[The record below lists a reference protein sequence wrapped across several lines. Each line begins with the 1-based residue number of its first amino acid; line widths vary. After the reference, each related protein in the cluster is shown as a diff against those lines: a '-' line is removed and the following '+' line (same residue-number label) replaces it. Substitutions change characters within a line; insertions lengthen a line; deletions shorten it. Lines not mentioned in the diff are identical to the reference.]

1 MGTPTPGGVH
11 ASGGVHGDFTL
22 SGFGDGDFSNMC
34 REMGLDGEP
43 RFAARNDGESGAPP
57 GLKSTVEGMAPEG
70 AAVEA
75 GAGGVVPRAP
85 SPLASAAPGELT
97 LGYAAPRRHVL
108 GAFDAEAPRFG
119 AGEGSVADA
128 AAMLEAH
135 DDGLFSLTR
144 MLGDVDEEEGAHV
157 EQQTHTLGGEERRA
171 GVGDARESALAPGA
185 PGPTN
190 FAGMFGGRVSEKA
203 AERRARDPRAE
214 APGELAAMKPGAAY
228 YPHQAPQGEGVE
240 GVLAAEAAEGSRGAE
255 LAQR

>member
-1 MGTPTPGGVH
+1 
-11 ASGGVHGDFTL
+11 L
-22 SGFGDGDFSNMC
+22 
-34 REMGLDGEP
+34 
-43 RFAARNDGESGAPP
+43 
-57 GLKSTVEGMAPEG
+57 
-70 AAVEA
+70 
-75 GAGGVVPRAP
+75 
-85 SPLASAAPGELT
+85 
-97 LGYAAPRRHVL
+97 
-108 GAFDAEAPRFG
+108 DAEAPRFG

-128 AAMLEAH
+128 AAMLDAH

-144 MLGDVDEEEGAHV
+144 MLGDVDEEGAHV
-157 EQQTHTLGGEERRA
+157 QQQTHSPGGEERRA
-171 GVGDARESALAPGA
+171 GVGDAYRDALGRA

-190 FAGMFGGRVSEKA
+190 FAGRFGGRVSEKA

>member
-1 MGTPTPGGVH
+1 
-11 ASGGVHGDFTL
+11 
-22 SGFGDGDFSNMC
+22 MC

-43 RFAARNDGESGAPP
+43 HHPAARNDRSALPRGSNRRS
-57 GLKSTVEGMAPEG
+57 KD
-70 AAVEA
+70 
-75 GAGGVVPRAP
+75 GAGGSRGGRGPGSSCASSVLPP
-85 SPLASAAPGELT
+85 ASAAPG
-97 LGYAAPRRHVL
+97 GAHARVRRAPEARL

>member
-1 MGTPTPGGVH
+1 
-11 ASGGVHGDFTL
+11 
-22 SGFGDGDFSNMC
+22 
-34 REMGLDGEP
+34 
-43 RFAARNDGESGAPP
+43 
-57 GLKSTVEGMAPEG
+57 MAPEG
-70 AAVEA
+70 AAEA
-75 GAGGVVPRAP
+75 GAGGVVVPRAP

-119 AGEGSVADA
+119 PGEGSVADA

-171 GVGDARESALAPGA
+171 GVGDASRDARDARDALGRA